1 MYNRSTNSFRSL
13 LKDNSE
19 KSKKPWKY
27 TEDGSISGVLGGG
40 TTNGSSSGIGFF
52 ETMFNPVIYSL

>member
-1 MYNRSTNSFRSL
+1 MYSSSTNSFRGL
-13 LKDNSE
+13 PKDNSE

-40 TTNGSSSGIGFF
+40 TTNGSSSGIG
-52 ETMFNPVIYSL
+52 L